1 MTGMP
6 AALALPSTSAIA
18 SPLARVTSRPSTF
31 WSMAAWT
38 SWTWF
43 WVCAS
48 LEYRKVMLSLAAA
61 CSAPLRTVSQKAS
74 PAPAWVTMA
83 TFQRGVVTA
92 PPAAAE
98 ALARA
103 SSARLP
109 PVLLQP
115 ATATVR
121 ARTASAAATGRS
133 RRTGLMRV
141 VLIPIVSLPGGRA
154 FAPPRPA
161 GRSVRTVS
169 CPAGGFLGVRWT
181 PGPGRACQGGRLG
194 RTRKGSF
201 TET

>member
-1 MTGMP
+1 MITGMP
-6 AALALPSTSAIA
+6 AALALPRTSAIA

-61 CSAPLRTVSQKAS
+61 CSAPLRTLSQKAS
-74 PAPAWVTMA
+74 PGPAWVTMA

-92 PPAAAE
+92 LPPVAA

-115 ATATVR
+115 AAVTAR
-121 ARTASAAATGRS
+121 ARTAHTGQK
-133 RRTGLMRV
+133 RRDGRKRV
-141 VLIPIVSLPGGRA
+141 VLIPIVSLARLRGI
-154 FAPPRPA
+154 APPRPA
-161 GRSVRTVS
+161 ARTGREVR
-169 CPAGGFLGVRWT
+169 CPGGPSWKFAEHLVRST
-181 PGPGRACQGGRLG
+181 AVRV
-194 RTRKGSF
+194 TD
-201 TET
+201 